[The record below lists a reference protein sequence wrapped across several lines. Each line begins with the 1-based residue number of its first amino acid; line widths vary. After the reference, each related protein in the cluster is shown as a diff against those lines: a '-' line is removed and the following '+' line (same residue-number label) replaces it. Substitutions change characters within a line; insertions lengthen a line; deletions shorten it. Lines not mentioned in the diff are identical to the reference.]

1 MSAAVPEIVDCYCT
15 PGTERETAFAPEALL
30 EQMNAAGIARAVIAP
45 EDREIAVGNAA
56 GNDRILQMAG
66 RFPDRFFPA
75 CTVNPWFG
83 RAGCDELRRAIRAG
97 AKMLVLAPALQGF
110 CLGDELADDLL
121 RTAAELC
128 VPVYVHTGPHSASA
142 PTQLVLL
149 AARHPQTRFILGH
162 CGSTDYASDMRAV
175 MEAPQENVWYET
187 SLARPGAVAGYGK
200 TAGSSKLIF
209 GSSAPRH
216 DPAFEL
222 KFLDQLWPIAEHAD
236 TYGGNLLRLLS
247 EVAS

>member
-1 MSAAVPEIVDCYCT
+1 MPRSVSSRLHGEPLVWPGWLRRIAARDS
-15 PGTERETAFAPEALL
+15 GGRED
-30 EQMNAAGIARAVIAP
+30 ARA
-45 EDREIAVGNAA
+45 G
-56 GNDRILQMAG
+56 
-66 RFPDRFFPA
+66 
-75 CTVNPWFG
+75 T
-83 RAGCDELRRAIRAG
+83 
-97 AKMLVLAPALQGF
+97 ALQGF

-121 RTAAELC
+121 RAAAELR
-128 VPVYVHTGPHSASA
+128 VPVYVHTGPHSAST

-162 CGSTDYASDMRAV
+162 CGSTDYASDMPAV

-187 SLARPGAVAGYGK
+187 SLARPGAVARYGT
-200 TAGSSKLIF
+200 TAGASKLIF